1 MTEERSREEEE
12 EETCG
17 RTAEAGSRDLLDEE
31 LEADRR
37 EQSPVQQQQ
46 LQFSAAA
53 EQQKTRSALMLR
65 DQKDGKVREKLHNNR
80 AFIDPKTNATYHAP
94 VQKKLMC

>member
-17 RTAEAGSRDLLDEE
+17 QSAEAGSRDLLDEE

-53 EQQKTRSALMLR
+53 EQKSRPALMLR
-65 DQKDGKVREKLHNNR
+65 DHKDGKVREKRHNNR
-80 AFIDPKTNATYHAP
+80 APTKTTSHAQ
-94 VQKKLMC
+94 VQKNDRVFV